1 MLFAGK
7 KGRFPNN
14 SWNPFLYWQ
23 EMMPKNDPHVVVD
36 YLRRFVPDLEDIVSF
51 EELVKEE
58 NLSEES
64 QQASKWV

>member
-1 MLFAGK
+1 MESSPVLTRNG
-7 KGRFPNN
+7 
-14 SWNPFLYWQ
+14 
-23 EMMPKNDPHVVVD
+23 VD

-64 QQASKWV
+64 QQASE

>member
-1 MLFAGK
+1 MESSPVLTRNGV
-7 KGRFPNN
+7 
-14 SWNPFLYWQ
+14 
-23 EMMPKNDPHVVVD
+23 DPVLTRNGVD

-64 QQASKWV
+64 QQASK

>member
-1 MLFAGK
+1 MES
-7 KGRFPNN
+7 FPVLIRNDAK
-14 SWNPFLYWQ
+14 S
-23 EMMPKNDPHVVVD
+23 DPHVVVD

-64 QQASKWV
+64 QQASK

>member
-1 MLFAGK
+1 
-7 KGRFPNN
+7 
-14 SWNPFLYWQ
+14 
-23 EMMPKNDPHVVVD
+23 MMPENDSRVVVD

>member
-7 KGRFPNN
+7 NATPPAIHGILSCTKK
-14 SWNPFLYWQ
+14 
-23 EMMPKNDPHVVVD
+23 EMVPENDSLVVVD

-64 QQASKWV
+64 QQASK

>member
-1 MLFAGK
+1 MES
-7 KGRFPNN
+7 FPVLTRNDAK
-14 SWNPFLYWQ
+14 S
-23 EMMPKNDPHVVVD
+23 DPHVD

-64 QQASKWV
+64 QQASK

>member
-1 MLFAGK
+1 MESSPVPTRNG
-7 KGRFPNN
+7 
-14 SWNPFLYWQ
+14 
-23 EMMPKNDPHVVVD
+23 VD

-64 QQASKWV
+64 QQASK